1 MGGPFPGCCVP
12 AQVTLF
18 RGAGLTLARSEAS
31 TCRSGSPSLGR
42 KEESQASLSPA
53 PPAPPSVSVCD
64 VCLDRI
70 RPGVLGPVSRGTRP
84 GLVRGVRTVG
94 ALLS

>member
-1 MGGPFPGCCVP
+1 MGAPSWAAAVP

-42 KEESQASLSPA
+42 KEESQASLNPA
-53 PPAPPSVSVCD
+53 PPARRLSGFALCVWLGSGLGSWALFPEA
-64 VCLDRI
+64 L
-70 RPGVLGPVSRGTRP
+70 PGPRRRGDGR
-84 GLVRGVRTVG
+84 R
-94 ALLS
+94 AQ